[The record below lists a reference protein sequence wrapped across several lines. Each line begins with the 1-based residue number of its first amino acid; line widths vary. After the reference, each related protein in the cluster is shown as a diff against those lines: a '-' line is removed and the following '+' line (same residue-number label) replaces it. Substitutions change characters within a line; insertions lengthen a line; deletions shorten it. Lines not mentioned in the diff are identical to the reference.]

1 MSENNLST
9 PLVDSG
15 MVLENSLEVA
25 ESDAEVD
32 NTFDNT
38 LRVKAKYKKS
48 LPCFLSGKKINKIET
63 AYASKTEDIH
73 LWHLI

>member
-1 MSENNLST
+1 
-9 PLVDSG
+9 

-25 ESDAEVD
+25 ESDAEVE

-48 LPCFLSGKKINKIET
+48 LPCSLSGKKINKI
-63 AYASKTEDIH
+63 
-73 LWHLI
+73 